1 MYNILLLVCL
11 YLYFSCLLWFV
22 VCNVF
27 LLTLGCCGGHTNA
40 AISSILLVYV
50 VYLYCCI
57 GFGCLLCFVGFMLAC
72 RDTNAAMGKVFS
84 SCFPVPTNNLPK
96 TLGTSCKVSVEWGL
110 ACYMQM
116 QRQIQ
121 IQRLRQIQRLLPSS
135 HLQPFKDLGHQ
146 L

>member
-40 AISSILLVYV
+40 AISNILLVYV

-72 RDTNAAMGKVFS
+72 RDTNAAMGKVSS
-84 SCFPVPTNNLPK
+84 SCFQFPPTTFQRPWAPVVKCQLSEALPVAHANVKTNTK
-96 TLGTSCKVSVEWGL
+96 TNTNMTTYDIVKAENE
-110 ACYMQM
+110 
-116 QRQIQ
+116 IQ
-121 IQRLRQIQRLLPSS
+121 IGFSNR
-135 HLQPFKDLGHQ
+135 
-146 L
+146 